1 MVAGLWLLSS
11 IAFAHVVNNIKL
23 CLVKGYNYVKLG
35 GGIMFVSLA
44 DI

>member
-11 IAFAHVVNNIKL
+11 IAFTHVVNNMKL

-35 GGIMFVSLA
+35 GGIMLVNVA